1 MTTNVK
7 THRCYI
13 TSTCV
18 VHIRGITMYG
28 FGQMEKNHTLKSYIL
43 IEYVQVE
50 SESARVLTKEHR
62 S

>member
-7 THRCYI
+7 THRYYI

-18 VHIRGITMYG
+18 VHIRGITMYE

-50 SESARVLTKEHR
+50 SETARV
-62 S
+62 